1 VIRQG
6 DGLGRGVHAS
16 TGLAALVG
24 ACDGEL
30 AVGQIVGAIA
40 AIFDVSVDELASELM
55 PAVRGLVRDG
65 FLRPAGS
72 PTS

>member
-16 TGLAALVG
+16 TGLAAFVG
-24 ACDGEL
+24 VCDGEL
-30 AVGQIVGAIA
+30 AVGQIVGALSA
-40 AIFDVSVDELASELM
+40 LLDVPTDDLRAELL

-65 FLRPAGS
+65 FLRPLAG
-72 PTS
+72 